1 MKKYI
6 ALFILLIFIAGLSNA
21 QNRSIEFHHGTFK
34 EILASAK
41 KENKMIFID
50 CFTTWCGPCKFMSK
64 NIFTNDSVAD
74 FYNQNFINAKID
86 MEKGEGLDI
95 AKKYQVR
102 NYPTML
108 YLNAE
113 GLQLHRVCGSSEN
126 HEFIEN
132 GRVALD
138 PAQRLATRTEK
149 FRGGKVGAEY
159 AGKYFSLLEGACLS
173 KKEALSD
180 YFNHVDQ
187 QEFSSKGNWEIIEEY
202 VTDYF
207 SEPFQNF
214 EKEKDV
220 FSKQYGVDV
229 INEKITKVTTMGLY
243 AAIDNNDMI
252 GYSSIKE
259 KLLSAKTNET
269 DKIILESEIYKSQKQ
284 KDWKN
289 YASNVL
295 DYMSRYSPE
304 EANELNNYAWTFYEH
319 VDDAALLSK
328 AASWAMTACQL
339 ENNYANN
346 DTYAAVLFKLGKK
359 QEARAAADKA
369 IAIAQESNQDFEETE
384 ALLVKINSLPE

>member
-113 GLQLHRVCGSSEN
+113 GLQLHRVCGSSET

-138 PAQRLATRTEK
+138 PPQRLATSTEK

-159 AGKYFSLLEGACLS
+159 AGKYFSLL
-173 KKEALSD
+173 
-180 YFNHVDQ
+180 
-187 QEFSSKGNWEIIEEY
+187 
-202 VTDYF
+202 
-207 SEPFQNF
+207 
-214 EKEKDV
+214 
-220 FSKQYGVDV
+220 
-229 INEKITKVTTMGLY
+229 
-243 AAIDNNDMI
+243 
-252 GYSSIKE
+252 
-259 KLLSAKTNET
+259 
-269 DKIILESEIYKSQKQ
+269 
-284 KDWKN
+284 
-289 YASNVL
+289 
-295 DYMSRYSPE
+295 
-304 EANELNNYAWTFYEH
+304 
-319 VDDAALLSK
+319 
-328 AASWAMTACQL
+328 
-339 ENNYANN
+339 
-346 DTYAAVLFKLGKK
+346 
-359 QEARAAADKA
+359 
-369 IAIAQESNQDFEETE
+369 
-384 ALLVKINSLPE
+384 